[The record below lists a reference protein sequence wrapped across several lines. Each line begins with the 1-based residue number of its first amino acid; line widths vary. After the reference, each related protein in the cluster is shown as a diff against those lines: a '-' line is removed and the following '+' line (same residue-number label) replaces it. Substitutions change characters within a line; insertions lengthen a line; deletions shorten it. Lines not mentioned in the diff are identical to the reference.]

1 MQALTTTQHIF
12 REQKHDYD
20 VHEVPNLA
28 EDAVVYFTVRNPYH
42 RFMSMWHHH
51 NTKWSAPGRPL
62 WHEMEPGNIV
72 SFCECFFKRYE
83 AYKASNVRPYKPYW
97 DEVWV
102 QPLWDRYTYITEH
115 ILRTQVI
122 HIVKFDY
129 IEDFIRKLAPFARIP
144 HVNKSTYYEDNETC
158 WAKLDIPTRLKIK
171 DWAMDD
177 MRFGNYFIPAEFT

>member
-1 MQALTTTQHIF
+1 MIIANDRSWCIVTNTKCATHSLMQALTTTQHIF

-72 SFCECFFKRYE
+72 SFCECFF
-83 AYKASNVRPYKPYW
+83 
-97 DEVWV
+97 
-102 QPLWDRYTYITEH
+102 
-115 ILRTQVI
+115 
-122 HIVKFDY
+122 
-129 IEDFIRKLAPFARIP
+129 
-144 HVNKSTYYEDNETC
+144 
-158 WAKLDIPTRLKIK
+158 
-171 DWAMDD
+171 
-177 MRFGNYFIPAEFT
+177 